1 MPSKKSHRRAALSPV
16 AHSNCLI
23 EVGASGVHGIGA
35 FASQDLAGEQ
45 RVGVY
50 GGRRL
55 SAEDAESLVC
65 PTGLT
70 YIFALSDGQVIDGS
84 DGGNATRHINHSCE
98 PNCVAWEEDA
108 EDGSGSIVTVHAL
121 RDITV
126 GEELFLDY
134 SLIVDA
140 GDEQSYG
147 CHCRTRTCRGTMVGS
162 NILVEQDALSAYPI

>member
-1 MPSKKSHRRAALSPV
+1 MPSKKFHRRAALSPLSR
-16 AHSNCLI
+16 SNCLI

-35 FASQDLAGEQ
+35 FASRHLAAEQ

-50 GGRRL
+50 EGRRL
-55 SAEDAESLVC
+55 SAEDAESLVGIG
-65 PTGLT
+65 GLT
-70 YIFALSDGQVIDGS
+70 YLFALSDGQVIDGS

-108 EDGSGSIVTVHAL
+108 DDGSGFIVTVHAL

-140 GDEQSYG
+140 ADEHSYG
-147 CHCRTRTCRGTMVGS
+147 CHCRARRCRGTMVGAHAQAEG
-162 NILVEQDALSAYPI
+162 NALSIYPI

>member
-1 MPSKKSHRRAALSPV
+1 MPSKKSQRRTVLSPL
-16 AHSNCLI
+16 ARSSCLI

-35 FASQDLAGEQ
+35 FASQDLSAEQ

-50 GGRRL
+50 EGRQL
-55 SAEDAESLVC
+55 SAEAAESLVS
-65 PTGLT
+65 TAGLT
-70 YIFALSDGQVIDGS
+70 YIFALSDGPVIDGS

-121 RDITV
+121 RDITA

-140 GDEQSYG
+140 ADEQSYG

-162 NILVEQDALSAYPI
+162 NVRVEQDALSAYPI

>member
-1 MPSKKSHRRAALSPV
+1 MPSNKSHRRTVLSAL
-16 AHSNCLI
+16 AQSNCLI

-35 FASQDLAGEQ
+35 FASQDLVAEQ

-55 SAEDAESLVC
+55 SAEDAESLVSA
-65 PTGLT
+65 TGLT
-70 YIFALSDGQVIDGS
+70 YIFALSDGHVIDGS

-98 PNCVAWEEDA
+98 PNCIAWEEDA

-140 GDEQSYG
+140 ADEHSYR
-147 CHCRTRTCRGTMVGS
+147 CHCRARRCRGTMVGS
-162 NILVEQDALSAYPI
+162 SAQAEQDALATHLI

>member
-1 MPSKKSHRRAALSPV
+1 MPSKKSSRRAALSPP
-16 AHSNCLI
+16 ARSNCLI

-35 FASQDLAGEQ
+35 FASQDLLAEQ

-50 GGRRL
+50 EGRRL
-55 SAEDAESLVC
+55 SAEDAASLVC
-65 PTGLT
+65 PSGLT

-84 DGGNATRHINHSCE
+84 DGGNATRHINHSCA
-98 PNCVAWEEDA
+98 PNCIAWEEDA

-121 RDITV
+121 RDITA

-140 GDEQSYG
+140 ADETSYG
-147 CHCRTRTCRGTMVGS
+147 CYCRARGCRGTMVGS
-162 NILVEQDALSAYPI
+162 SAQAKRHALSTHPI